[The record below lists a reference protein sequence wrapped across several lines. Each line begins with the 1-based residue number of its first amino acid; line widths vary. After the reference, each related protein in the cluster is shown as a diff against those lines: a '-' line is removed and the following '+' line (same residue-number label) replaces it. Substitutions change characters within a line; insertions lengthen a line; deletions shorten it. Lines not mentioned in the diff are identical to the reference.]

1 MIMDACNPVRWV
13 EEGDHGCNAIQSDAR
28 RGEER
33 RTEDEGAALA
43 DFVYK
48 GRRCP
53 RESLLPALFHLLESA

>member
-1 MIMDACNPVRWV
+1 MMHAIQSDGWRKGIMDACNPVRC
-13 EEGDHGCNAIQSDAR
+13 EER

-33 RTEDEGAALA
+33 RAEDEGAALA

>member
-1 MIMDACNPVRWV
+1 M
-13 EEGDHGCNAIQSDAR
+13 HAIQSDAR

-33 RTEDEGAALA
+33 RGEERRAEDEGAALA

-53 RESLLPALFHLLESA
+53 